1 MIEFNVKLKAWQFA
15 LAIIIFCSVV
25 YAFIYWNSLRNWQ
38 DNLKQAEFKA
48 KLSEAKKQT
57 DTAVKQYTERIEQT
71 NNIVERYN
79 TIHDTILKRDTILAQ
94 AKRDIN
100 YMDTTIKKCDT
111 ALKKCLFQSHEQDSY
126 IAWLE
131 KKRKNKIGF
140 GATVGP
146 GMQLNNNGVS
156 FGAQLTWG
164 LTFK

>member
-1 MIEFNVKLKAWQFA
+1 MIEFNVKLKPWQFA
-15 LAIIIFCSVV
+15 LVIIVLCSIVF
-25 YAFIYWNSLRNWQ
+25 AAIYWNSLRNWQ

-48 KLSEAKKQT
+48 KLSKAKKQT
-57 DTAVKQYTERIEQT
+57 DTAVKQYTERIERT
-71 NNIVERYN
+71 NNIVHKWN
-79 TIHDTILKRDTILAQ
+79 TIHDTFMKHDTLLAQ
-94 AKRDIN
+94 CVKDIN
-100 YMDTTIKKCDT
+100 TLDTTIKKCDT
-111 ALKKCLFQSHEQDSY
+111 ALNLCLFQSKQQDEY